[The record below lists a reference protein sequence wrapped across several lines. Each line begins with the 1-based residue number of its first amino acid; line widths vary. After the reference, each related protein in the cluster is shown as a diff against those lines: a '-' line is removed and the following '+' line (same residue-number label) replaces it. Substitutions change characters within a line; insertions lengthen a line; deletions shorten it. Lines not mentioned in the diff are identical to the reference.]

1 MVFKRLAV
9 LAAVLLILATP
20 AAQAAGVNG
29 QEIAGT
35 VPRLLSATSDKDA
48 RCVECNLGDA
58 VTDAMCRYLGTDIA
72 IVCGGELKANLFG
85 DITWDE
91 LRNAFPEDCQL
102 ATAVVTVRQLREILE
117 VGVSHIRLN
126 ASEKIDVSSSVYD
139 GFPQISGFTLFY
151 DASAPVGQRVHDIY
165 FGDEKLA
172 LDDDSTTLTLAAT
185 VFMLEGGYGLP
196 PVEGIVR
203 SDLTLPDIFARYM
216 NDGMADYRNTGE
228 RIRVIGVAGGGFTGL
243 VIAAIIIACVFF
255 SMYRRFGKVQHTRY
269 FRYYPR

>member
-9 LAAVLLILATP
+9 LAAVLLLLATP

-58 VTDAMCRYLGTDIA
+58 VADAMCKYLDADIA
-72 IVCGGELKANLFG
+72 IVCGGDLKANLFG

-117 VGVSHIRLN
+117 AGVSHIRLN
-126 ASEKIDVSSSVYD
+126 ASEKIDTASSVYD

-196 PVEGIVR
+196 RVDHIVR

-216 NDGMADYRNTGE
+216 NDGMADYLGTDK
-228 RIRVIGVAGGGFTGL
+228 RIRTMGTAGGGFSGP
-243 VIAAIIIACVFF
+243 VVASVIIAAIWISI
-255 SMYRRFGKVQHTRY
+255 YRRPGKRQHTRY